1 MSAWITFFKTHY
13 TTLMRLFGHLRTPQN
28 QDLFDEY
35 TKYLT
40 NIMQSLDPVLSLL
53 ELTVSYKALFQ
64 ATAQLLDELH
74 TWRQSRP
81 AAIRLSEAYLNS
93 IGYYNNRE

>member
-1 MSAWITFFKTHY
+1 
-13 TTLMRLFGHLRTPQN
+13 MRLFGHLRTPQN